1 MHHQHSKVR
10 KEVRDVTEKNEEL
23 EQDVTEEIEEVDQA
37 KIDEILKGAVESDET
52 DKTQEE
58 ILQDQLNEMEDKFL
72 RAQAEIANMRNRFQK
87 EREGSAKYRSQD
99 LGKELLPAID
109 NLERALA
116 IEVEDEQGKS
126 LKKGIE
132 MVMESVLHAM
142 KSAGIEEI
150 PALGETFDPNL
161 HQAVQTM
168 PVEEGQKVDQI
179 VQVLQKGYI
188 LQDRVLRPTMVIVA
202 Q

>member
-1 MHHQHSKVR
+1 MSEK
-10 KEVRDVTEKNEEL
+10 KEETKLDESAVEANNPTV
-23 EQDVTEEIEEVDQA
+23 
-37 KIDEILKGAVESDET
+37 DEILADVTPTEDVVEKSVEET
-52 DKTQEE
+52 LRAELD
-58 ILQDQLNEMEDKFL
+58 EMEDKFL

-87 EREGSAKYRSQD
+87 EREDASRYRSQD
-99 LGKELLPAID
+99 LGKELLPAVD

-116 IEVEDEQGKS
+116 IEVTDEQGQS

-132 MVMESVLHAM
+132 MVMESMLHAL

-161 HQAVQTM
+161 HQAVQTV
-168 PVEEGQKVDQI
+168 PVEEGQKSDEI
-179 VQVLQKGYI
+179 VQVFQKGYV
-188 LQDRVLRPTMVIVA
+188 LQGRVLRASMVIVA